1 MNNKRGTQMQETYRA
16 VEVSEPGV
24 LRVVERPLPE
34 PGPGQVRIRVEACGI
49 CHTDAATVTGTYPG
63 LKLPRVPGH
72 EVVGRIDAFGSGVSR
87 WKTGQRVGIGFFG
100 GEDGTCEPC
109 RRGDIVNCQNAVTPG
124 VTVDGGYAEVMIAE
138 ARGIAS
144 IPDELTSVD
153 AAPLLCAGITTYN
166 ALRNAGLRGGDL
178 VAVQGIGGLGHLGI
192 QFARHMGF
200 RTVAIGRGGE
210 KAELAKKLGAHV
222 YVDTAVEDAAAA
234 LQRLGGARAVLA
246 TAPSGDAMGPLVSGL
261 GARGK
266 LIVVGVPLEPMQLSA
281 FPLVFGGRSIY
292 GSLAGTAIETEDAL
306 AFSVLENIRP
316 MIETVPFERAAEAYD
331 RMMKGKARFRMVRA
345 VSFPERRRYG
355 LSFPALPSFLR
366 SPSNV
371 SLSSFERTPAA
382 SSIAAACSRKVL
394 VMSARPFAVSST
406 RRTRRSSVFLRF
418 TSAFFSSRSTATLID
433 PGLSHT
439 LGPIVLTG
447 SVPLWSSTSS
457 TRKSESPRPAP
468 LRFKLCDALS
478 DKARNAFAS
487 TNQTCTPDVSCIFAA
502 SFPFPPAS
510 YH

>member
-1 MNNKRGTQMQETYRA
+1 MQETYRA

-24 LRVVERPLPE
+24 LRVVERPMPE

-49 CHTDAATVTGTYPG
+49 CHSDAATVTGTYPG

-72 EVVGRIDAFGSGVSR
+72 EVVGRIDALGSGVSR

-109 RRGDIVNCQNAVTPG
+109 RRGDIVNCHNAITPG

-144 IPDELTSVD
+144 IPDELTSVE

-210 KAELAKKLGAHV
+210 KEKLAKDLGAHV
-222 YVDTAVEDAAAA
+222 YVDTAVEDAAVV

-246 TAPSGDAMGPLVSGL
+246 TAPSGDSMGPLVSGL
-261 GARGK
+261 GTRGK
-266 LIVVGVPLEPMQLSA
+266 LIVVGVPPEPMQLSA
-281 FPLVFGGRSIY
+281 FPLVFGGRAIY

-316 MIETVPFERAAEAYD
+316 MIETVPLERAAEAYD
-331 RMMKGKARFRMVRA
+331 RMMKGKARFRMVL
-345 VSFPERRRYG
+345 VTKDG
-355 LSFPALPSFLR
+355 
-366 SPSNV
+366 
-371 SLSSFERTPAA
+371 AA
-382 SSIAAACSRKVL
+382 Q
-394 VMSARPFAVSST
+394 
-406 RRTRRSSVFLRF
+406 
-418 TSAFFSSRSTATLID
+418 
-433 PGLSHT
+433 G
-439 LGPIVLTG
+439 
-447 SVPLWSSTSS
+447 
-457 TRKSESPRPAP
+457 AP
-468 LRFKLCDALS
+468 V
-478 DKARNAFAS
+478 N
-487 TNQTCTPDVSCIFAA
+487 
-502 SFPFPPAS
+502 
-510 YH
+510 